1 MPRQKTPVAG
11 TDTPK
16 TVNSSA
22 EGAGTPQDA
31 PEMRRAA
38 NYPTASSDALRGVY
52 RVCTPLSL
60 RNKAGTDAR
69 AGCTLLAQLPQ
80 GQEVRCEGGYAMAEG
95 MRWLYIKTE
104 FDGVTHAGYCT
115 SRFLSRE

>member
-1 MPRQKTPVAG
+1 MARQKIPVAG
-11 TDTPK
+11 TDTPE
-16 TVNSSA
+16 TVNSPA
-22 EGAGTPQDA
+22 EGARTPQDTSKA
-31 PEMRRAA
+31 RRAA
-38 NYPTASSDALRGVY
+38 NYPTASSDVLRGVY

-60 RNKAGTDAR
+60 RSKAGTDAR

-104 FDGVTHAGYCT
+104 LDGTTYAGYCA
-115 SRFLSRE
+115 SRFLSRK